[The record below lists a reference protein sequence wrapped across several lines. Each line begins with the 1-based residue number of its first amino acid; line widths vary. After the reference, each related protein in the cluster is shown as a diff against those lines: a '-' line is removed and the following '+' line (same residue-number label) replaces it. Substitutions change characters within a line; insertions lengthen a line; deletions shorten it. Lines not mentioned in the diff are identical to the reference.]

1 MQLNSRISMNNAGI
15 PVLSFKSGHQL
26 ITEVVQKPAA
36 TFSNNNRNQP
46 YYYPKMKEIQ
56 QDKASIVY
64 QFSDDKLVKVKNTYK
79 GTHLNAIA

>member
-26 ITEVVQKPAA
+26 ITEVAQKPAA
-36 TFSNNNRNQP
+36 AFSDKNHNQP
-46 YYYPKMKEIQ
+46 YSYHKLQTNQ
-56 QDKASIVY
+56 QNKASSVY
-64 QFSDDKLVKVKNTYK
+64 QFSGDKLVNMNNTYK